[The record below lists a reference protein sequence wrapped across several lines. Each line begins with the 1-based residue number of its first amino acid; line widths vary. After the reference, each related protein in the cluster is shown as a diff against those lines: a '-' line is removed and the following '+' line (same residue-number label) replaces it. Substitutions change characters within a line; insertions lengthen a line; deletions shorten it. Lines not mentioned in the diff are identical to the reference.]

1 MLSSRDRLARIVGDI
16 ALDFLQRPRL
26 ADGRGNAILVAGSI
40 AQACKLYELF
50 GATELRGHCAV
61 ITSFE
66 PTASA
71 AKGEETGE
79 GQAER
84 LFNYETYR
92 RMFAEWFDEPADE
105 AVKRV
110 AEFELAVKRRF
121 LDEPA
126 RMRLLIVVDKLLT
139 GFDAPP
145 ATYLYLDKAMRDHGL
160 FQAICRVNRLD
171 GDDKEFGYVVDYRD
185 LFKSLAGAVKDYTGG
200 ALDGYDAADV
210 SGLLEDRL
218 AKGKTRLDET
228 LEAVRAL
235 CEPVGDINDADRG
248 RSYFVGDDIAAT
260 APRRAKLYR
269 LVPPLLRS
277 YAAVAGEMAQAG
289 YPAAT
294 AAAIK
299 CEVARFE
306 ALHREVQTA
315 SGDAI
320 DFKLYDPGMR
330 HLIDTYVRAEE
341 SERLTSFGD
350 MTLVQL
356 LVARGPEELKAALPE
371 GIVASDTAVAET
383 IENNVRKAIVDETPA
398 NPKYYERMS
407 QLLEAL
413 IAGRKNAAVT
423 YADYLKQVAELAKRV
438 QDPGGPGYPAG
449 LDTPRLRAVYDNAGR
464 DEALTWRIDAAMREA
479 VQDGWRG
486 SDIKAR
492 RVRGRLL
499 EVMGDEAA
507 ADAMLDLVRHQDG
520 Y

>member
-1 MLSSRDRLARIVGDI
+1 M
-16 ALDFLQRPRL
+16 
-26 ADGRGNAILVAGSI
+26 AGSI

-50 GATELRGHCAV
+50 GQTDLRGHCAV
-61 ITSFE
+61 VTSFE
-66 PTASA
+66 PTASSV
-71 AKGEETGE
+71 KGEETGE
-79 GQAER
+79 GLAER
-84 LFNYETYR
+84 LAVHETYR
-92 RMFAEWFDEPADE
+92 RMLSEWFNEPADE
-105 AVKRV
+105 AVKKID
-110 AEFELAVKRRF
+110 AFETAVKQRF
-121 LDEPA
+121 LNEPG

-185 LFKSLAGAVKDYTGG
+185 LFKSLAGAVTDYTSG
-200 ALDGYDAADV
+200 AFDRYDAADV

-218 AKGKTRLDET
+218 AKGRQRLDET
-228 LEAVRAL
+228 LESVRAL
-235 CEPVGDINDADRG
+235 CEPVGDADDAERG
-248 RSYFVGDDIAAT
+248 RGYFVGDDPAAT

-269 LVPPLLRS
+269 LVPPLLRA

-289 YPAAT
+289 YPEAA
-294 AAAIK
+294 AAAIRA
-299 CEVARFE
+299 EVASFE
-306 ALHREVQTA
+306 ALHREVLTA

-320 DFKLYDPGMR
+320 DFKLYDAGMR

-341 SERLTSFGD
+341 SERLTTFAD

-356 LVARGPEELKAALPE
+356 LVARGPEALTAALPE
-371 GIVASDTAVAET
+371 GIAVSEAAVAET

-423 YADYLKQVAELAKRV
+423 YADYLKKVADLARHV
-438 QDPGGPGYPAG
+438 LEPGGPGYPPG
-449 LDTPRLRAVYDNAGR
+449 LDAPRLRAVYDNAGR
-464 DEALTWRIDAAMREA
+464 DEALTRRIDAAVREA

-499 EVMGDEAA
+499 EVLGGDEAA
-507 ADAMLDLVRHQDG
+507 ADAMLDLVRHQGG